1 MEMLERC
8 PGCSVA
14 REVEAKKKA
23 ETGPTFVSSSRRS
36 RPCVNCGY
44 DGPFLPPDDS
54 SARDSL
60 PSFAGARAKLATATQ
75 DLFRLSG
82 SHSLPSHG
90 SNSIPVEASVSEP
103 PPPKAPEAP
112 VSSTRKPE
120 ASIMFSLEAL
130 MKANQAPAKP
140 GGGADDASSQLWNM
154 QTAEPLFGTA
164 ADEALLTTPLKMEP
178 AQSMDS
184 MTLPSETPN
193 ARRWWPIALAA
204 TAGLALA
211 AGGIWVFGSGSA
223 SVNAPTAASEQA
235 ALEAQPPVEAPPV
248 LPAPGEPAT
257 GALPAPSEPQ
267 AVAPAQPSA
276 DPAPNAVGDAPGASA
291 PTGLAAAGVAAAGV
305 AAARPALPVEPAK
318 EKDKGKPSARKPPA
332 RAPAP
337 RAVAPVSSN
346 ALVPFDKAAAKA
358 ALNGAAAQAASCGA
372 GGAPGKGKIQVTF
385 APSGKV
391 SDAQLVEG
399 PFAGTTAG
407 KCALSQFRAAKV
419 PAFGGAPVT
428 VAKSFKVD

>member
-8 PGCSVA
+8 PGCSVT
-14 REVEAKKKA
+14 REAEAKKKA
-23 ETGPTFVSSSRRS
+23 ETGPAFVSSSRRS
-36 RPCVNCGY
+36 RPCANCGY
-44 DGPFLPPDDS
+44 DGPFLSVEADSS

-82 SHSLPSHG
+82 SHSLPSPG
-90 SNSIPVEASVSEP
+90 SHSIPVEASVSEP
-103 PPPKAPEAP
+103 PPKAQEGPI
-112 VSSTRKPE
+112 SSARKPE

-130 MKANQAPAKP
+130 MKANQAPPKAE
-140 GGGADDASSQLWNM
+140 GGVDDASNQLWNM

-211 AGGIWVFGSGSA
+211 AGGIWVFGSGSVA
-223 SVNAPTAASEQA
+223 VSAPTPASEQA

-257 GALPAPSEPQ
+257 AAALPALNEPKAAAPSEPVADEVA
-267 AVAPAQPSA
+267 AVPAEPVSKPEAPRE
-276 DPAPNAVGDAPGASA
+276 DPEKDEKGK
-291 PTGLAAAGVAAAGV
+291 AAAQQ
-305 AAARPALPVEPAK
+305 
-318 EKDKGKPSARKPPA
+318 KPTVRKPPA
-332 RAPAP
+332 RAVTP
-337 RAVAPVSSN
+337 RASRPASASK
-346 ALVPFDKAAAKA
+346 AESPFDKGAAVSALNAAAA
-358 ALNGAAAQAASCGA
+358 RVAGCGA
-372 GGAPGKGKIQVTF
+372 GGLPGKGKVQITF

-391 SDAQLVEG
+391 SSVELVGQFEG
-399 PFAGTTAG
+399 TAAG
-407 KCALSQFRAAKV
+407 KCAISYFRGVQV
-419 PAFGGAPVT
+419 PPFAGSSVT
-428 VAKSFKVD
+428 VAKSFKID

>member
-1 MEMLERC
+1 
-8 PGCSVA
+8 
-14 REVEAKKKA
+14 
-23 ETGPTFVSSSRRS
+23 
-36 RPCVNCGY
+36 
-44 DGPFLPPDDS
+44 
-54 SARDSL
+54 L

-82 SHSLPSHG
+82 SHSLPSSG
-90 SNSIPVEASVSEP
+90 SHSIPVEASVSEP
-103 PPPKAPEAP
+103 PPKAPSAP
-112 VSSTRKPE
+112 SSTPASSARKPE

-130 MKANQAPAKP
+130 MKANQAPTKAEA
-140 GGGADDASSQLWNM
+140 GHDDASSQLWNM
-154 QTAEPLFGTA
+154 HSAEPLFGTA

-211 AGGIWVFGSGSA
+211 AGGIWVFGSGGAAVSP
-223 SVNAPTAASEQA
+223 STPASEQA
-235 ALEAQPPVEAPPV
+235 ALEAQPPVEPPPV
-248 LPAPGEPAT
+248 LPAPGESVTAET
-257 GALPAPSEPQ
+257 
-267 AVAPAQPSA
+267 APAAATVGSSVPAAGPAGDDPGQA
-276 DPAPNAVGDAPGASA
+276 AAATDPAGTAP
-291 PTGLAAAGVAAAGV
+291 VAAATPV
-305 AAARPALPVEPAK
+305 PPAAPAEAAKEK
-318 EKDKGKPSARKPPA
+318 EKDKPSSTRKPPA
-332 RAPAP
+332 RATAP
-337 RAVAPVSSN
+337 RATAPV
-346 ALVPFDKAAAKA
+346 AAKAGAPFDKAAAKN
-358 ALNGAAAQAASCGA
+358 ALNGAASQAASCGA

-407 KCALSQFRAAKV
+407 KCALRHFRAAKV
-419 PAFGGAPVT
+419 PAFAGSPIT